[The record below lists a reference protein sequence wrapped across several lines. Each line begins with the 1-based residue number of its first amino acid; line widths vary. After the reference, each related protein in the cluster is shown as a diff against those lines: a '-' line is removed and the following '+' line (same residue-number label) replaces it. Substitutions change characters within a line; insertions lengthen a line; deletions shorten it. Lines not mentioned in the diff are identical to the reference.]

1 MTLFQLSD
9 GEDGEKKT
17 KEIAACVQLSYRPN
31 VPSDHYVLYY
41 DAKEISDYLKN
52 KMVSYV
58 YQSTM

>member
-1 MTLFQLSD
+1 M
-9 GEDGEKKT
+9 EKR